1 LTRQSYA
8 LTILGTDLGVD
19 PQAIEDMQV
28 TLLRH
33 HKITSSQYS
42 VNHSVKS
49 TRDLLATMS
58 GMDYVL
64 TYHLTGCVCALVK
77 QARSRKSASPE
88 GHVLPAG
95 RLAEKLWREQNER
108 WPSKAKRHLIV
119 DEPKGNYS
127 P

>member
-42 VNHSVKS
+42 VQPF
-49 TRDLLATMS
+49 RQID
-58 GMDYVL
+58 
-64 TYHLTGCVCALVK
+64 
-77 QARSRKSASPE
+77 ARSVGNDVWDRLCSYVPFDGVVAHLLNKP
-88 GHVLPAG
+88 VLAIAHHPKVTD
-95 RLAEKLWREQNER
+95 LMAEKLWREQNER
-108 WPSKAKRHLIV
+108 WPSKAKA
-119 DEPKGNYS
+119 GAT
-127 P
+127 